1 MDKGNAAMFGLIF
14 GLLLMATAH
23 AQDGRAAGSP
33 LIKYQAGATYQA
45 PNANP
50 HVGNDAK
57 R

>member
-1 MDKGNAAMFGLIF
+1 MFGLIF

-50 HVGNDAK
+50 HAGKDPK